1 MGKVCERNEMKRLT
15 HVLFACV
22 AAIAALALVGALV
35 AGCSGSDT
43 ASKGTGSK
51 TTGQAHNFP
60 VTLTDDASRTV
71 TVKKRAER
79 IVSLAPA
86 NTEIVAALGLEKKLV
101 GVTTY
106 DDYPPSVKSLPKIG
120 DFMNPNVEAIA
131 AARPDLILV
140 TTGVQ
145 GDVLAKLEALGAP
158 VIAVDPSTVD
168 GVLADIGKVG
178 SATDTKAEA
187 TDLIAKM
194 RGQIA
199 AIEGALAT
207 RSDSRPVS
215 VFLEI
220 GQNPLYAVGAGT
232 LLDDLVKRAGGTNIV
247 AKPGYVAYSTE
258 QVLKDDPDV
267 YLSTLGSMG
276 DPANIQ
282 KGPLKAL
289 RAAKEKRV
297 YVLDENLVTR
307 PGPRITEGL
316 LVVAKALYPDV
327 QFPTGQ

>member
-1 MGKVCERNEMKRLT
+1 MNRSTRT
-15 HVLFACV
+15 FAVTV
-22 AAIAALALVGALV
+22 ALLAALALAVSLV
-35 AGCSGSDT
+35 AGCSGSGT
-43 ASKGTGSK
+43 ASTDTSSK
-51 TTGQAHNFP
+51 VTGQAHNFP

-71 TVKKRAER
+71 TVNKRPER

-86 NTEIVAALGLEKKLV
+86 NTEIAAALGLEDKLV

-106 DDYPPSVKSLPKIG
+106 CDYPPSVKKLPKIG

-131 AARPDLILV
+131 AAKPDLILV

-158 VIAVDPSTVD
+158 VIAVDPTTVD
-168 GVLADIGKVG
+168 GVLTDIEKVG
-178 SATDTKAEA
+178 SATGKKAEA
-187 TDLIAKM
+187 KELTAKM

-199 AIEGALAT
+199 AIAGTLAA
-207 RSDSRPVS
+207 RSQNRPVS

-220 GQNPLYAVGAGT
+220 GQNPLYAVGSGT

-247 AKPGYVAYSTE
+247 SKPGYVAYSNE

-267 YLSTLGSMG
+267 YLATLGSMG
-276 DPANIQ
+276 DPKNIQ
-282 KGPLKAL
+282 KGALKSL
-289 RAAKEKRV
+289 RAAKENRV
-297 YVLDENLVTR
+297 FVLDENLVTR

-316 LVVAKALYPDV
+316 AVVAKALYPELE
-327 QFPTGQ
+327 FPAAAQ

>member
-1 MGKVCERNEMKRLT
+1 MNRSTRTFSVS
-15 HVLFACV
+15 
-22 AAIAALALVGALV
+22 AAAVAALALVAVLV
-35 AGCSGSDT
+35 AGCSGSGT
-43 ASKGTGSK
+43 ATTGTGSK
-51 TTGQAHNFP
+51 VTGQAHNFP

-71 TVKKRAER
+71 TVTKRPER

-86 NTEIVAALGLEKKLV
+86 NTEIVAALGLEKKLK

-131 AARPDLILV
+131 AAKPDLILV

-158 VIAVDPSTVD
+158 VIAIDPATVD
-168 GVLADIGKVG
+168 GVIADIEKVG
-178 SATDTKAEA
+178 SATGTKAEA
-187 TDLIAKM
+187 KDLTAKM
-194 RGQIA
+194 RGQIS
-199 AIEGALAT
+199 AIEGALAA
-207 RSDSRPVS
+207 RSDRRPAS

-232 LLDDLVKRAGGTNIV
+232 LLDDLVKRAGGVNIV
-247 AKPGYVAYSTE
+247 TKPGYVAYSNE

-282 KGPLKAL
+282 KGPLKSL

-316 LVVAKALYPDV
+316 LVVAKALYPQI
-327 QFPTGQ
+327 QFPSGQ

>member
-1 MGKVCERNEMKRLT
+1 MNSSTRRLSASAA
-15 HVLFACV
+15 VLV
-22 AAIAALALVGALV
+22 AMALVVALV
-35 AGCSGSDT
+35 AGCSGSG
-43 ASKGTGSK
+43 AVSSETGSK
-51 TTGQAHNFP
+51 VTGQAHNFP

-71 TVKKRAER
+71 TVTKRPER

-86 NTEIVAALGLEKKLV
+86 NTEIVAALGLEKNLV

-131 AARPDLILV
+131 AAKPDLILV

-145 GDVLAKLEALGAP
+145 ADVLSRLEALGAP
-158 VIAVDPSTVD
+158 VIAIDPATVD
-168 GVLADIGKVG
+168 GVLADIEKVG
-178 SATDTKAEA
+178 SATGKKAESK
-187 TDLIAKM
+187 DLTAKM

-199 AIEGALAT
+199 SIEKVVASA
-207 RSDSRPVS
+207 RPVS

-220 GQNPLYAVGAGT
+220 GQNPLYAVGSGT

-247 AKPGYVAYSTE
+247 TKPGYVAYSNE

-267 YLSTLGSMG
+267 YLATLGSMG
-276 DPANIQ
+276 DPKNIE
-282 KGPLKAL
+282 KGQLASL

-297 YVLDENLVTR
+297 YVLDENVVTR

-316 LVVAKALYPDV
+316 LAVAKALHPDV
-327 QFPTGQ
+327 QFETTGQ